1 MNLTFTTEQKV
12 KVLEAN
18 GYQVLTEE
26 VITIDPLYHNQVK
39 EIPLAVFRVYKDNQA
54 IPFHWNPYSNKDSQL
69 NMIFEGIARTYIT
82 RYFADLMI
90 FDAIYQ
96 RETNL

>member
-1 MNLTFTTEQKV
+1 MNLTFTTEQKI

-26 VITIDPLYHNQVK
+26 VITIDPIYHNKVK
-39 EIPLAVFRVYKDNQA
+39 EIPLSVLRVYKDNQA

-69 NMIFEGIARTYIT
+69 NMIFEGIARQFIT
-82 RYFADLMI
+82 DYLVAKMI
-90 FDAIYQ
+90 TEAKVPF
-96 RETNL
+96 